1 MGMRQR
7 RNPDT
12 SITFSIFP
20 GRSPAP
26 NIDLHNYPVPLP
38 RDNLPGVYIISV
50 AARLLEM
57 HPQTLRKY
65 ERLRL
70 IRPSRTVGM
79 LRLYSEEDI
88 SRLRMI
94 KHLVEERGMNLAGV
108 ELALDLVER
117 LLGIQQLVDKVLSTN
132 KEAQTQIQR
141 YLDNILESLHFP
153 TNRS

>member
-1 MGMRQR
+1 MRQR
-7 RNPDT
+7 RNT
-12 SITFSIFP
+12 GASITFSIFP
-20 GRSPAP
+20 SRKSEP
-26 NIDLHNYPVPLP
+26 DMETHNYPVAVQTEA
-38 RDNLPGVYIISV
+38 LPGVYIISV

-70 IRPSRTVGM
+70 VHPSRTVGM

-108 ELALDLVER
+108 EMALDVVER
-117 LLGIQQLVDKVLSTN
+117 LLGVQQLVGKVLT
-132 KEAQTQIQR
+132 KDRETQTQIQHH
-141 YLDNILESLHFP
+141 LDNVLESLHFP
-153 TNRS
+153 RGHS